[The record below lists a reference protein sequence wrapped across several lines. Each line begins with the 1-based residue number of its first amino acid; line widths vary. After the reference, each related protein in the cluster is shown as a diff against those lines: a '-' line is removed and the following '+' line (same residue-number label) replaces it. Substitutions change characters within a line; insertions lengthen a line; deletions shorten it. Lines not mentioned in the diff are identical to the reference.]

1 MRDRL
6 PHDLSALT
14 TEELR
19 QEGDARDRILM
30 PLFRRWPAL
39 SEHEY
44 GRLKAVYEE
53 RQRVARYLGLVRQR
67 RRDAP

>member
-1 MRDRL
+1 MEHQL
-6 PHDLSALT
+6 PTDLSALT

-19 QEGDARDRILM
+19 REGDARDRILT

-39 SEHEY
+39 SEHEH

-53 RQRVARYLGLVRQR
+53 RQRVARYLGLVRRGR
-67 RRDAP
+67 RNGP